1 MKTNTKKNTKKAGRN
16 KKAIRKREIRLLTAG
31 VIQCGSLVCD

>member
-16 KKAIRKREIRLLTAG
+16 EKTIRKREMKLLTAG
-31 VIQCGSLVCD
+31 VIQ